1 MAVTLRL
8 CGALPRG
15 LRMLLAKDPN
25 PEVSGPIL
33 RSCPSLTEVDCEEI
47 IMEPTVTEITLQALS
62 ERGDLS
68 PALTQRLHNQQ
79 GRIRDLRLLQQG
91 LKQALEHKKSGT
103 LTDEAVYEAAKAKD
117 RFYVIGAL
125 SLLSRK
131 NHEQVQR
138 VLEAQ
143 SPMGILSLC
152 WISDL
157 SARTAYQIQ
166 LHIAG
171 ILPRK
176 ALAPAQGGGYPFTD
190 RQMAWNADFIDTL
203 VSEARS

>member
-1 MAVTLRL
+1 MAVTLRF
-8 CGALPRG
+8 CGAVPRG

-33 RSCPSLTEVDCEEI
+33 RSCPALTEVDCEEI
-47 IMEPTVTEITLQALS
+47 IMEPTVTEITLQTLS

-68 PALTQRLHNQQ
+68 PALTQRLRDQQ
-79 GRIRDLRLLQQG
+79 GRIHTLQLLQQG

-103 LTDEAVYEAAKAKD
+103 LNDEAVYEAAKAKD

-131 NHEQVQR
+131 NHDQIQR
-138 VLEAQ
+138 VLETQ

-166 LHIAG
+166 VHIAG

-203 VSEARS
+203 VSQAQ